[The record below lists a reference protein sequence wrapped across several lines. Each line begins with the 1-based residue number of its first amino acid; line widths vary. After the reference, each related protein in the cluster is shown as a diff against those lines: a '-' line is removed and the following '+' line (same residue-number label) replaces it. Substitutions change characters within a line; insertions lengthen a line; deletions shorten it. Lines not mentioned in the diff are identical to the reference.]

1 MKNHCKITS
10 IVLVLFLCVSM
21 QVLNAQDDFTMRD
34 KMKSF
39 KKIMLMEKLNMN
51 EEQSIKFFDRY
62 QQQEEFIKKAYNDL
76 DLALKN
82 LDDLQQ
88 SGKGDY
94 EKAIQQVFDKD
105 FAMRKAVI
113 DRMKAMK
120 GILSEKQYA
129 QYILMEHRLLDN
141 LQKMVKQRKNRM
153 K

>member
-1 MKNHCKITS
+1 
-10 IVLVLFLCVSM
+10 M

-51 EEQSIKFFDRY
+51 EEQSIKFFARY

-120 GILSEKQYA
+120 GILSDKQYA

-141 LQKMVKQRKNRM
+141 LQKMM
-153 K
+153 KKRHKK

>member
-1 MKNHCKITS
+1 MKNHCKIAS
-10 IVLVLFLCVSM
+10 IVSVLFLCVFI

-51 EEQSIKFFDRY
+51 EEQSIKFFARY
-62 QQQEEFIKKAYNDL
+62 QQQEESIKTAYNDL

-94 EKAIQQVFDKD
+94 EKTIQQVFDKD

-120 GILSEKQYA
+120 GILSDKQYA
-129 QYILMEHRLLDN
+129 QYILLEHRLLDN
-141 LQKMVKQRKNRM
+141 LQKMM
-153 K
+153 KKRQKK